1 MSENQSGTANRLDQ
15 LPQNVR
21 VGNARSVVRQALAVS
36 TATYGLTIQEA
47 AMVAE
52 GVLNDARA
60 DLLAFTEAQYERL
73 AMPEQAREPAPAG
86 DARKPRTVDGNAVI
100 RPAPV
105 KEGEAKAS

>member
-1 MSENQSGTANRLDQ
+1 MQEKQTEPSNRLDQ

-21 VGNARSVVRQALAVS
+21 VGNARSVVRQALAVAM
-36 TATYGLTIQEA
+36 ATYGLTIQET

-52 GVLNDARA
+52 GVLSDARA

-73 AMPEQAREPAPAG
+73 AMPEQAQEPTPPG
-86 DARKPRTVDGNAVI
+86 DAREPRTVDGGAVI

-105 KEGEAKAS
+105 EEGEAKAS